1 MKEMEILFRVSV
13 LVFVIGGMLATGLSL
28 SIWHILAPLKNTKR
42 VVLSLI
48 ANFVLVPVIVYGIVT
63 VIPVSEGVRIGL
75 ILLSLSAGAPLLP
88 KLVDIAKNSA
98 AFAIGLMLL
107 LMTVTIFYLPI
118 VLPRLL
124 TDIEVSSWAIAKS
137 LIILMLIPLLAA
149 LFVKAHYECL
159 AKRLQPVFAKI
170 TNIALIAIAF
180 SLIILHHKNLMTLV
194 GYGLLAVFLSLLAA
208 MAVGY
213 LLGTLDKDTRVV
225 LCLGTGQRNITAAI
239 LVATQNFNDPEIA
252 LVMIASTIVGL
263 IIMIPYAA
271 MMAKRAS
278 Q

>member
-28 SIWHILAPLKNTKR
+28 SIWRILDPLKNTKR
-42 VVLSLI
+42 VILSLV

-124 TDIEVSSWAIAKS
+124 TGIEVSSWAIAKP
-137 LIILMLIPLLAA
+137 LIILMLTPLLVA
-149 LFVKAHYECL
+149 LFVKAHYEFL

-170 TNIALIAIAF
+170 NNIALINSIFFDYSSSQKFNGPGWLWVVGRLSVIAGCNG
-180 SLIILHHKNLMTLV
+180 SGLSSWYPGQ
-194 GYGLLAVFLSLLAA
+194 GYTCRIVSRH
-208 MAVGY
+208 
-213 LLGTLDKDTRVV
+213 GTAQYYCRDFGCNTR
-225 LCLGTGQRNITAAI
+225 L
-239 LVATQNFNDPEIA
+239 
-252 LVMIASTIVGL
+252 
-263 IIMIPYAA
+263 
-271 MMAKRAS
+271 
-278 Q
+278 